1 MRSSKAK
8 KKKKEPIWLTEEILF
23 IVHAQQ
29 IERYGGVH
37 GVLDENVVLAAL
49 QRPINRWLYE
59 KSADIADL
67 AALYLVAFAGTQ
79 GFNDGN
85 KRTGLACALVFLALN
100 SVSFEADPT
109 ELYDLTLRVAT
120 HQIGDNEAA
129 IWLRERLL
137 KHKS

>member
-1 MRSSKAK
+1 VRSSKAKKK

-23 IVHAQQ
+23 IIHAQQ
-29 IERYGGVH
+29 IERYGGAH

-59 KSADIADL
+59 KSADFADL

-85 KRTGLACALVFLALN
+85 KRTGLACALVFLELN
-100 SVSFEADPT
+100 SVNFEADPT

-129 IWLRERLL
+129 IWLRERLE
-137 KHKS
+137 

>member
-1 MRSSKAK
+1 MRSSKA

-23 IVHAQQ
+23 IIHAQQ

-37 GVLDENVVLAAL
+37 GALDENVVLAAL

-59 KSADIADL
+59 KSADFADL

-85 KRTGLACALVFLALN
+85 KRTGLACALVFLVLN
-100 SVSFEADPT
+100 SLSLEANPI
-109 ELYDLTLRVAT
+109 ELYDLMLRVAT
-120 HQIGDNEAA
+120 HRIGDNKAA
-129 IWLRERLL
+129 IWLRERLE
-137 KHKS
+137 